1 MNYPSP
7 NVDLEDLDPLESKT
21 PVVKH
26 VNENHEVLL
35 GDDEISE
42 DESDDEE

>member
-1 MNYPSP
+1 M
-7 NVDLEDLDPLESKT
+7 DLDPLEPKT

-26 VNENHEVLL
+26 VTENHEVLL

-42 DESDDEE
+42 DPSNDEE